1 MFRTTNLK
9 QKQEEDEQRN
19 ATIDF
24 EKMDGLVPGIV
35 QDARTGEVLMLGF
48 LNPASY
54 AKTLETGFVTFW
66 SRTRQKLWMK
76 GETSGNRLRVI
87 SASTDCDN
95 DTLLFRVE
103 VEGDGLVCHEGT
115 VSCFTKPIAD
125 RSERRRPVAN
135 KLRLGIPK
143 GSLQD
148 ATIALFKRAGW
159 NIYADGR
166 SYFPSIDDSEIEC
179 MLIRAQEM
187 ARYVDHGVLDAGLTG
202 IDWVV
207 ESGLDVASVTT
218 LTYAKQSRRKVR
230 WVLAV
235 PEGSGF
241 EKAEDLEGKII
252 ATELVEVTK
261 RYFAAKGVNVKVE
274 FSWGATEVKPPML
287 ADAIVEV
294 TETGSSLKAN
304 HLKIIDTVMESETHL
319 IASKAA
325 LADPWKREKIDQIA
339 LMLRGAID
347 AQSQVGL
354 MLNVKRADLDACSRA
369 AGTQFADH
377 FAVERF
383 GVGCGE
389 HHRRRAHGPRCDS
402 APEGGAGNGHCRVS
416 AEQGRAVSSRSLEW
430 TAN

>member
-1 MFRTTNLK
+1 M
-9 QKQEEDEQRN
+9 
-19 ATIDF
+19 
-24 EKMDGLVPGIV
+24 PG
-35 QDARTGEVLMLGF
+35 
-48 LNPASY
+48 
-54 AKTLETGFVTFW
+54 
-66 SRTRQKLWMK
+66 
-76 GETSGNRLRVI
+76 
-87 SASTDCDN
+87 
-95 DTLLFRVE
+95 
-103 VEGDGLVCHEGT
+103 
-115 VSCFTKPIAD
+115 
-125 RSERRRPVAN
+125 

-207 ESGLDVASVTT
+207 ESGLDVASVTS

-235 PEGSGF
+235 PESSGF
-241 EKAEDLEGKII
+241 EKACDLEGKII
-252 ATELVEVTK
+252 ATELVEVSK
-261 RYFAAKGVNVKVE
+261 RYFAERGVNVKVE

-319 IASKAA
+319 IASKSA
-325 LADPWKREKIDQIA
+325 LADAWKREKIDSIA
-339 LMLRGAID
+339 VMLRGAID
-347 AQSQVGL
+347 AESQVGL
-354 MLNVKRADLDACSRA
+354 MLNVQRANLDAILAILPALNSPTVSHLSDPDWVAVNTIVEERTAREVIPRLKA
-369 AGTQFADH
+369 ANATGI
-377 FAVERF
+377 VEYPLNK
-383 GVGCGE
+383 V
-389 HHRRRAHGPRCDS
+389 
-402 APEGGAGNGHCRVS
+402 V
-416 AEQGRAVSSRSLEW
+416 L
-430 TAN
+430 

>member
-1 MFRTTNLK
+1 
-9 QKQEEDEQRN
+9 
-19 ATIDF
+19 
-24 EKMDGLVPGIV
+24 MD
-35 QDARTGEVLMLGF
+35 
-48 LNPASY
+48 
-54 AKTLETGFVTFW
+54 
-66 SRTRQKLWMK
+66 
-76 GETSGNRLRVI
+76 
-87 SASTDCDN
+87 
-95 DTLLFRVE
+95 
-103 VEGDGLVCHEGT
+103 
-115 VSCFTKPIAD
+115 
-125 RSERRRPVAN
+125 N

-148 ATIALFKRAGW
+148 ATIALFARAGW
-159 NIYADGR
+159 NIYTDGR
-166 SYFPSIDDSEIEC
+166 SYFPSIDDPDVEC

-207 ESGLDVASVTT
+207 ESGLDVTSVTS

-241 EKAEDLEGKII
+241 EKAEDLEGKTI

-261 RYFAAKGVNVKVE
+261 NYFAQKGVSVKVE

-304 HLKIIDTVMESETHL
+304 HLKIIDTVLESETHL
-319 IASKAA
+319 IAGQNA
-325 LADPWKREKIDQIA
+325 LADPWKQKKINQIA

-354 MLNVKRADLDACSRA
+354 MLNVRQVDLDAVLAVLPALNSPTVSQLSNSEWVAVNTIVEEGVARDVIPRLKA
-369 AGTQFADH
+369 AKATGI
-377 FAVERF
+377 VEYPLNK
-383 GVGCGE
+383 V
-389 HHRRRAHGPRCDS
+389 
-402 APEGGAGNGHCRVS
+402 V
-416 AEQGRAVSSRSLEW
+416 L
-430 TAN
+430 